1 LWALDAQKTVNKP
14 YVLHCILILRGRL
27 MSEKSNVVT
36 LRLSKRDLQR
46 LEALRALEKT
56 DRSTLFKEFIEDGLR
71 KRAVNLYSKG
81 KLSAGRAAEI
91 LDISLREF
99 LELLER
105 ECVSVSWDSASVK
118 EYLRAKYG
126 E

>member
-1 LWALDAQKTVNKP
+1 MVE
-14 YVLHCILILRGRL
+14 V
-27 MSEKSNVVT
+27 EKSSVVT
-36 LRLSKRDLQR
+36 VRLSKRNLR
-46 LEALRALEKT
+46 RVEAVRALENV

-71 KRAVNLYSKG
+71 ERVVRLYTKG
-81 KLSAGRAAEI
+81 KLSAGRGAEI

-105 ECVSVSWDSASVK
+105 ECVAVNWDSEGIAK
-118 EYLRAKYG
+118 YLKSKYG